1 MTELLII
8 ILNRDRGHAI
18 SQVRKGAGVMPGWV
32 LRWILNILAI
42 CLTAALLP
50 GFEVSIWGAIVGSI
64 FLGIINAVIRPLLI
78 ILTLPLNLVTLGLFT
93 FVINGLMLWLTSIT
107 VKGFD
112 IYGFG
117 WAILSAI
124 VLSIFSFVI
133 SFFIEDKLVDLG
145 R

>member
-1 MTELLII
+1 
-8 ILNRDRGHAI
+8 
-18 SQVRKGAGVMPGWV
+18 MPGWV

-42 CLTAALLP
+42 VLTAALLP
-50 GFEVSIWGAIVGSI
+50 GFEVSLWGAIVGSI
-64 FLGIINAVIRPLLI
+64 VLGIINAIIRPLLL

-93 FVINGLMLWLTSIT
+93 FVINGLMLWLTAAT

-124 VLSIFSFVI
+124 VLSLFSFVI
-133 SFFIEDKLVDLG
+133 SYFVEDKYFDVG